1 MGLRLLSAHLDIRR
15 FGSFS
20 CFFYKLP
27 DHASDWNTIWEI
39 FIHAEISSLLSRL
52 ADQFMIQ
59 DLRSERGLMPIHD
72 TELHAEKTSVCGP
85 YFPLCSSG
93 PFFFLGWFSLYYDTL
108 DAGLVI

>member
-1 MGLRLLSAHLDIRR
+1 M
-15 FGSFS
+15 
-20 CFFYKLP
+20 FFYKLP

-39 FIHAEISSLLSRL
+39 FIHTEISSLLSRL

-72 TELHAEKTSVCGP
+72 TELHAEKTSVCDP
-85 YFPLCSSG
+85 YFPSALQVPS
-93 PFFFLGWFSLYYDTL
+93 FSWVGSLSYYDTL